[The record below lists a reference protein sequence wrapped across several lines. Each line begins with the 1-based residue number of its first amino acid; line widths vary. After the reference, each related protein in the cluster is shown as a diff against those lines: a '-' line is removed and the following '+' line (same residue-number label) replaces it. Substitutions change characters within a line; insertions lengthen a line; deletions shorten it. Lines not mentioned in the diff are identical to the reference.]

1 MRLLARLSPAQRAW
15 VLYDAGNSLFV
26 TNIITAIF
34 PIYYAKVA
42 SAGVDPS
49 TTSLRYSL
57 TTTVALA
64 IAAVLG
70 PLVGVWTDA
79 GASRARL
86 LRSFVGFGAAATL
99 LLTLVTT
106 GDWLLATVLFA
117 CATVGLNLSF
127 VVYDSLLPHVAAPAE
142 SDRISSLGFALGY
155 FTGGVFLALSLALI
169 MQPAWFGLA
178 DAGTLP
184 TRLTFGAVALLW
196 FGSCL
201 PLARVATGLQRPMLT
216 GAARAGEL
224 LRSLARAA
232 RELPRHRNAFIL
244 LVAFLI
250 YNDGIGTIIRMAAV
264 YGTELGLPSSTL
276 IGAILMVQFVGI
288 PCTLLFSALAGRIGT
303 RNAVLLGVMIYGV
316 IAWLGYRLET
326 ERDFWILGLLVA
338 LVQGGTQALSR
349 SLFAR
354 LIPAERSG
362 EFFGFFAVSEK
373 FAGVLG
379 PAVFAAV
386 QWITGSSR
394 SSVLAILAFFLIG
407 GSLLLFVR
415 EPERAPA

>member
-1 MRLLARLSPAQRAW
+1 MNLLARLSPPQRSW

-42 SAGVDPS
+42 SAGVDPA

-99 LLTLVTT
+99 LLTLVST
-106 GDWLLATVLFA
+106 GDWLLGTVLFA

-127 VVYDSLLPHVAAPAE
+127 VVYDSLLPHVASPAE

-184 TRLTFGAVALLW
+184 TRITFAAVALLW

-201 PLARVATGLQRPMLT
+201 PLARVAADLQRPMLT
-216 GAARAGEL
+216 GAARAGDL

-386 QWITGSSR
+386 QWMTGSSR
-394 SSVLAILAFFLIG
+394 SSVLAILTFFLIG